1 MAGTDVARIV
11 AESRAAQGLPP
22 KVTDPATLGRVVA
35 ILAANR
41 PDRRKAG
48 AKVDVNPDRAAA

>member
-1 MAGTDVARIV
+1 MAAADVARIV

-35 ILAANR
+35 ILAAHR

-48 AKVDVNPDRAAA
+48 VPEREAA

>member
-1 MAGTDVARIV
+1 MRSADVARIV

-35 ILAANR
+35 ILGCARPARDAGIPRWEAA
-41 PDRRKAG
+41 
-48 AKVDVNPDRAAA
+48 